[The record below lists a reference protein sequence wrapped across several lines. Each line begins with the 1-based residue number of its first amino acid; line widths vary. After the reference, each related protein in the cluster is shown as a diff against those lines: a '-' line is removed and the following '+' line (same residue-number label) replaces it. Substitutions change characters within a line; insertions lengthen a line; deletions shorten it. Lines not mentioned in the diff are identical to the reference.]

1 MQTVVSSNYIKQQ
14 RRDYFLYTISS
25 RAIPYLSDGLKPAQ
39 RRVLWIGRNGE
50 KTKTA
55 TLAGATMPIHPHASP
70 DDVISNMAGPWC
82 NNICLFDGHGAF
94 GTLVNP
100 TSFGAP
106 RYTSVKISEF
116 TKDVVFADIDII
128 PMKLNYD
135 DTQEEP
141 VHFLPLIPVVLLNP
155 TFGIAG
161 GFQSNILPY
170 DLTDIVNAQI
180 NYLTKKEIIEAKPYF
195 KPIDCRAT
203 EKTIDSK
210 TQNVRFTFEGNF
222 DVLNSS
228 EICIN
233 KLPYGVVHSK
243 YIDYLIKLEEEYKIS
258 GFEDR
263 SKDSINI
270 IVKFPRGFVNK
281 TSHSEMLRLLKLV
294 NVETEIMNVID
305 FDGQTVLNTNFV
317 DVIKKFTDWRLQF
330 YYKRYE
336 RLLSL
341 LEIEIQKLKDI
352 ITAINKNVGG
362 LAVKV
367 KSRSELEEFLQALK
381 IVNIDYI
388 ASLPVYRF
396 TEEEKNKTQQKLEDA
411 LKQQKY
417 YIDLLTHEEKRV
429 KIYVDELKEVLK
441 KYGKT

>member
-1 MQTVVSSNYIKQQ
+1 MNDIVANSDYIKQQ
-14 RRDYFLYTISS
+14 RRQYFLYTLEN
-25 RAIPYLSDGLKPAQ
+25 RAIPHLADGLKSAQ

-50 KTKTA
+50 KTKVA
-55 TLAGATMPIHPHASP
+55 TLAGATMSIHPHASP
-70 DDVISNMAGPWC
+70 DDVISNMAGPWS
-82 NNICLFDGHGAF
+82 NNICLFDGYGAF
-94 GTLVNP
+94 GTMLAP
-100 TSFGAP
+100 DSYGAS
-106 RYTSVKISEF
+106 RYVSVKVSEF

-141 VHFLPLIPVVLLNP
+141 VHFLPLIPIVLLNP
-155 TFGIAG
+155 AFGIAG

-170 DLTDIVNAQI
+170 DLKDIITAQI
-180 NYLTKKEIIEAKPYF
+180 QYLTNKEVVEAKPYF

-203 EKTIDSK
+203 EKIIDAK
-210 TQNVRFTFEGNF
+210 TQNVRFIFEGEYEI
-222 DVLNSS
+222 LNSS
-228 EICIN
+228 EIRIK

-243 YIDYLIKLEEEYKIS
+243 YIDFLIKLEEEYKIS

-270 IVKFPRGFVNK
+270 IVKFPRGFINK
-281 TSHSEMLRLLKLV
+281 TSREELLKLLKLI
-294 NVETEIMNVID
+294 NIETEIMNVID

-330 YYKRYE
+330 YYQRFE
-336 RLLSL
+336 RLLKL
-341 LEIEIQKLKDI
+341 LEIEIQKFKDV

-367 KSRSELEEFLQALK
+367 KSRAELEEFLQALK

-396 TEEEKNKTQQKLEDA
+396 TEEEKNKTQQKLQEA
-411 LKQQKY
+411 LKQQQY
-417 YIDLLTHEEKRV
+417 YIDLLTHKEKRV
-429 KIYVDELKEVLK
+429 TIYIDELKQILK
-441 KYGKT
+441 KYG